1 MDWNKIKQEYI
12 SVEDTSYR
20 KLATKYGVSISTL
33 SKVAGREKWPELKE
47 AARQE
52 SNRRIIKVVANRQ
65 RKRAERLQN
74 ITDQLLEKAEQAVKE
89 LDIQLYKNV
98 EKTKVIEYKNHERPD
113 KPTKETVHEEEKV
126 TEIRTIIDRKGLQ
139 AIAAALKSIQE
150 IHGLKS
156 ELDTREQ
163 KARIA
168 NLEQESKNSGDASEK
183 IVIEIGEE
191 AEEYSQ

>member
-12 SVEDTSYR
+12 SGNTSYR
-20 KLATKYGVSISTL
+20 KLAKKYGVSESTL
-33 SKVAGREKWPELKE
+33 SKRAMKEKWSVLKD
-47 AARQE
+47 AAEQE
-52 SNRRIIKVVANRQ
+52 SNRRIIKVVVNKQ
-65 RKRAERLQN
+65 RKRMERLQN
-74 ITDQLLEKAEQAVKE
+74 ITDELLNKAEQAVKE

-150 IHGLKS
+150 IQGLKN
-156 ELDTREQ
+156 ELDAREQ

-168 NLEQESKNSGDASEK
+168 RLENEAGDTTQNNVNLED
-183 IVIEIGEE
+183 IL
-191 AEEYSQ
+191 

>member
-1 MDWNKIKQEYI
+1 MDWNKLKQEYI
-12 SVEDTSYR
+12 SGGISYR
-20 KLATKYGVSISTL
+20 ELAKKYDVSVSTL
-33 SKVAGREKWPELKE
+33 SKRAMVEKWAELK
-47 AARQE
+47 AAAAQE

-65 RKRAERLQN
+65 RKRMERLQN

-89 LDIQLYKNV
+89 LDIQLYRNV
-98 EKTKVIEYKNHERPD
+98 EKTKIIEYKNHERPD

-156 ELDTREQ
+156 ELDRREQ
-163 KARIA
+163 KARI
-168 NLEQESKNSGDASEK
+168 NKLEKETESADKDAQE
-183 IVIEIGEE
+183 IVIEISPEV
-191 AEEYSQ
+191 EEYSE

>member
-1 MDWNKIKQEYI
+1 MDWNKIKQDYI
-12 SVEDTSYR
+12 ADSETSYR
-20 KLATKYGVSISTL
+20 KLAKKHGVSISTL
-33 SKVAGREKWPELKE
+33 SKRAANEKWAELK
-47 AARQE
+47 AAAEQE

-74 ITDQLLEKAEQAVKE
+74 ITDQLLEKAEQAVRE

-163 KARIA
+163 KARIKK
-168 NLEQESKNSGDASEK
+168 LERDADGSGSEQK
-183 IVIEIGEE
+183 QNIEDLI
-191 AEEYSQ
+191 